1 MSGGRKAER
10 GKEDVTREG
19 RDGTFVEVDCQLPD
33 PDFTI
38 ANIDRVEVVNEVL
51 ELHPEASI
59 LV

>member
-1 MSGGRKAER
+1 MPMIVDAPPTNTSISCTVQERSG
-10 GKEDVTREG
+10 DNS
-19 RDGTFVEVDCQLPD
+19 
-33 PDFTI
+33 FTI